1 MWGEEKGKEGRKKGD
16 EDMSFLQS
24 YLISLGEEL
33 GEFLMPPF
41 RCFFLG
47 DSVDGCSSS
56 TGNIRNS

>member
-1 MWGEEKGKEGRKKGD
+1 
-16 EDMSFLQS
+16 MSGLES

-47 DSVDGCSSS
+47 DNVVGCSSS
-56 TGNIRNS
+56 TGNTGNLWGYDQLKLPHEIQVK